1 MQNLVISTV
10 AKYIVFLGETKP
22 GCHHDYTLLKAAFP
36 PQHPWFELITILVDL
51 GFQGIKTDYVGNDIQ
66 LPYKK
71 PRKSKANPTPKLSDE
86 QKAVNRTISK
96 VRILVENAIAGLK
109 RYNILNHP
117 FRNRSVGF
125 DDLAVS
131 VSAGLWNF
139 MLS

>member
-1 MQNLVISTV
+1 M
-10 AKYIVFLGETKP
+10 AKYIAFLGETKP
-22 GCHHDYTLLKAAFP
+22 GRHHDYTLLKEAFP
-36 PQHPWFELITILVDL
+36 PEHPWFELITIFVDL
-51 GFQGIKTDYVGNDIQ
+51 GFQGIKSDYVGDDIH

-71 PRKSKANPTPKLSDE
+71 PRKSKATPNPKLSDE
-86 QKAVNRTISK
+86 QKGVNRSISQ

-109 RYNILNHP
+109 RYNILNQP

-125 DDLAVS
+125 DDLVVS